1 MPSSSGPRP
10 RASRP
15 YMPGYEMMF
24 EKGRGRLPWAWGEK
38 RLMESHNYW
47 LVTARPDGRPHVM
60 PVWGVW
66 LGREFYFA
74 TGQKSRKARNLAANP
89 NCAVCPEGAGEAV
102 ILEGVAQKVSK
113 SSLLRPFIVAYKKK
127 YEWDLG
133 GTEDP
138 IYRVKPITVFGFAET
153 PSKAN
158 GNPTRWL
165 FKIP

>member
-1 MPSSSGPRP
+1 VRYARKEPARQSSWKVLLR
-10 RASRP
+10 RSR
-15 YMPGYEMMF
+15 
-24 EKGRGRLPWAWGEK
+24 
-38 RLMESHNYW
+38 
-47 LVTARPDGRPHVM
+47 
-60 PVWGVW
+60 
-66 LGREFYFA
+66 
-74 TGQKSRKARNLAANP
+74 
-89 NCAVCPEGAGEAV
+89 
-102 ILEGVAQKVSK
+102 K

-153 PSKAN
+153 PSKAK